1 MARKHYYN
9 CNSTKENHISIILQ
23 FKTDTFIEFSLKH
36 FLPADAMSD
45 LTCLAVSVLI
55 TVAFKSFKH
64 KSFTVITNIYV

>member
-1 MARKHYYN
+1 MEKKHYYN

-36 FLPADAMSD
+36 FLPADVMSD

-55 TVAFKSFKH
+55 TVAFKS
-64 KSFTVITNIYV
+64 NIKVSL